1 MIRLGRSLLL
11 CLTVVAL
18 ATGGAAAWRADAA
31 PDIHIVLRTGEPA
44 PDGGTFSE
52 FSDPS
57 INDGGDLIFGA
68 VITGARAR
76 ETLYLRAGGR
86 VRPLV
91 STGAPAPTGGVF
103 RAFSDLLLND
113 GGTAGFLGRTTDARV
128 TEAIYLVRGDAI
140 SPVAAVGE
148 TAPGGGVFTDFANPT
163 LNNRDLVAFVGRT
176 VGREGIF
183 TASQSRASAV
193 VMAGDPAPDG
203 GAFEFF
209 LDGTPALNN
218 RDGIAFVASTTE
230 HHRQGVYILAGGHPV
245 PIVTTDDDAP
255 VGGRFTEFGSVVLT
269 DAGTVGFVG
278 RTARSQVPEA
288 LYVTGRATLVP
299 LATAGQ
305 DVAGSSLTKFA
316 VAVIDAREDMVFEL
330 SLPVIPQA
338 IYLATRA
345 GVRAIVR
352 AGERAPGDG
361 TFTAFSS
368 PALNGAG
375 QVAFVA
381 ETDDGRHGIYLVSLR

>member
-1 MIRLGRSLLL
+1 MTRFRGSLLL

-18 ATGGAAAWRADAA
+18 TTGGAAGWQADAA
-31 PDIHIVLRTGEPA
+31 PGMRVLLRTGEPA

-57 INDGGDLIFGA
+57 MNAGGDLIFGA
-68 VITGARAR
+68 VIRGARAR
-76 ETLYLRAGGR
+76 ETLYIRTGGR

-91 STGAPAPTGGVF
+91 STGTPAPTGGVF

-113 GGTAGFLGRTTDARV
+113 GGTAGFLGRTTDPRV
-128 TEAIYLVRGDAI
+128 TEGIYLARGDAI
-140 SPVAAVGE
+140 TPLAAVGE
-148 TAPGGGVFTDFANPT
+148 TAPRGGVFTDFANPT
-163 LNNRDLVAFVGRT
+163 LNNRGVVAFVGRT

-183 TASQSRASAV
+183 TASHGRVSAV

-209 LDGTPALNN
+209 LDGTPALNDRN
-218 RDGIAFVASTTE
+218 GIAWVASTTE
-230 HHRQGVYILAGGHPV
+230 HHRQGVYTLADGHPV

-269 DAGTVGFVG
+269 DAGTVGFIG
-278 RTARSQVPEA
+278 RTARSPVPEA

-299 LATAGQ
+299 LAIAGQ

-345 GVRAIVR
+345 GVRPIVR
-352 AGERAPGDG
+352 AGDRAPGGG
-361 TFTAFSS
+361 TFTAFSA
-368 PALNGAG
+368 PALNDAG
-375 QVAFVA
+375 RVAFVA